1 MIGATH
7 PRANPHRKNTSIRLN
22 ARLDKKLLAYA
33 VAASAAALT
42 QSAEAKIV
50 YTPANIPI
58 STARYFSLDL
68 NNDGIR
74 DFIFTVGIGHG
85 QDLGVQPT
93 LLQPQNAIW
102 GNASARFAS
111 ALSSGVSVGPGAPF
125 HAGSLRMEEII
136 FSSGQYSSFGPWL
149 GAQNKY
155 LGFSFVIRGKVHY
168 GWARLNVSARNIFT
182 ATAVTGYAYET
193 TPNTPIVT
201 GQTKSV
207 DGAGPQAFAPDVL
220 SPPVRQSPS
229 LGLLA
234 CGASGL
240 AAWRKNDEETEK
252 QPAPR

>member
-1 MIGATH
+1 MIETTH
-7 PRANPHRKNTSIRLN
+7 PSANPDRKHTSIRLN

-33 VAASAAALT
+33 VAAGAAALT

-58 STARYFSLDL
+58 SSARYFSLDL

-74 DFIFTVGIGHG
+74 DFILVAWLYKGDGLNI
-85 QDLGVQPT
+85 QPT

-111 ALSSGVSVGPGAPF
+111 ALSSGVTVGPNAPF
-125 HAGSLRMEEII
+125 HAGSLRMAEINL
-136 FSSGQYSSFGPWL
+136 SSGQVSSFGPWV

-155 LGFSFVIRGKVHY
+155 LGFSFVIHGKVHY
-168 GWARLNVSARNIFT
+168 GWARLNVSAKSIFT

-193 TPNTPIVT
+193 VPNTPIVT
-201 GQTKSV
+201 GQTKSA
-207 DGAGPQAFAPDVL
+207 DGAVPQASAPDVL
-220 SPPVRQSPS
+220 NPPVRQALS

-240 AAWRKNDEETEK
+240 AAWRKKEE
-252 QPAPR
+252 